1 MKVRFSVL
9 LAVLALTVVC
19 AQPVHRRSPA
29 SGGQGAGNP
38 NSESGDRRV
47 NFLSDE
53 NSDIDSADTSSG
65 LSINTPDAP
74 DQQPQEP
81 ADDTPGEVRE
91 IMAQDVDFTDVPAD
105 ADEMSASPAPATSA
119 EGPDA
124 PTTPEQ
130 QSDSN
135 LTEMEPTA
143 EMDPQNSAS
152 QGEAPEQDT
161 GVNHSDDDGNS
172 IQLMVV
178 PASSDHPAEAPVEES
193 VGQSDRNQNL
203 IDLNPL
209 AEPGLGDQNGNDGKP
224 HLIELTETSDTNSD
238 SNPTSTTP
246 EEADTAAIFAAEPA
260 PSPSPEVKWDDSSVS
275 NFDSML
281 DSLDTKVG
289 DVSDATIHRRPD
301 KGRNGGNQGRQQH
314 NQRRQFSSD
323 VPTPFPSGAQ
333 STSQSGD
340 NLWCVMSS
348 SQENGIICQS

>member
-9 LAVLALTVVC
+9 LAVLALTAVC

-47 NFLSDE
+47 NLLNDE
-53 NSDIDSADTSSG
+53 NSNIDSADTSSG
-65 LSINTPDAP
+65 LFINPSDAP

-81 ADDTPGEVRE
+81 ADDTPGEVHE

-105 ADEMSASPAPATSA
+105 ADENSASASPAPATSA
-119 EGPDA
+119 EGSDA
-124 PTTPEQ
+124 PTTSEQ
-130 QSDSN
+130 PSDSS

-143 EMDPQNSAS
+143 EMDSQNPAS
-152 QGEAPEQDT
+152 QGVAPEQDA
-161 GVNHSDDDGNS
+161 GANHGDDDGHS

-178 PASSDHPAEAPVEES
+178 PDSSDHPAEAPVEES
-193 VGQSDRNQNL
+193 VDQSNRNQDL
-203 IDLNPL
+203 IDLNPPVK
-209 AEPGLGDQNGNDGKP
+209 PGLGDQNGSDGKP
-224 HLIELTETSDTNSD
+224 QLIEVSETSDTNSD
-238 SNPTSTTP
+238 SSSTFTTP
-246 EEADTAAIFAAEPA
+246 EEADTTAIFAAEPA
-260 PSPSPEVKWDDSSVS
+260 PSPSPEVKWDESSVS

-281 DSLDTKVG
+281 DSFDTKVD

-301 KGRNGGNQGRQQH
+301 KGRNGGNQGGQQH

-340 NLWCVMSS
+340 NF
-348 SQENGIICQS
+348 